1 MKTDKTSKLF
11 VVMCFIT
18 ILFFG
23 ACKHDPANEYSAAFL
38 KPEQGAIPDQ
48 YIVLFKD
55 GVVELPKI
63 NPASLSR
70 LDRPILAER
79 KMEIVK
85 TKAKELLQ
93 SIGVGEE
100 SVLEI
105 YAELFQGFSA
115 VLSKNQLES
124 LLANPNIKI
133 IEQDM
138 EIRLP
143 DISIEFLSPGL
154 RNQQTPCGIS
164 NAGGSADGSGSGKW
178 IWILD
183 TGIDL
188 DHPDLNVETSSSFA
202 KSFVKGSKSPDDC
215 HGHGTHC
222 AGIAAAINNSIGV
235 VGVSAGARVVPVR
248 VLGCNG
254 SGTTSAILS
263 GLNHIAANDESG
275 DVVNI
280 SLGGYW
286 GSNCATNSSYVSAL
300 TAMSNAGTRVAIAA
314 GNSSASATLYTPACI
329 NAANLHT
336 IASMT
341 CAKGWSSFSNFGIP
355 PCDWIATGSSVYSTY
370 KGGAYATMSGTSM
383 AAPHVAGIMHN
394 IQAGPNQ
401 NGTVSNGGLSYKIA
415 VR

>member
-1 MKTDKTSKLF
+1 M
-11 VVMCFIT
+11 
-18 ILFFG
+18 ILS
-23 ACKHDPANEYSAAFL
+23 HD
-38 KPEQGAIPDQ
+38 
-48 YIVLFKD
+48 
-55 GVVELPKI
+55 
-63 NPASLSR
+63 
-70 LDRPILAER
+70 
-79 KMEIVK
+79 
-85 TKAKELLQ
+85 
-93 SIGVGEE
+93 
-100 SVLEI
+100 
-105 YAELFQGFSA
+105 
-115 VLSKNQLES
+115 QLES
-124 LLANPNIKI
+124 LLSNPNIKT

-143 DISIEFLSPGL
+143 ELSIEFLSPGL
-154 RNQQTPCGIS
+154 RNQQTPCGIT
-164 NAGGSADGSGSGKW
+164 NAGGSAGGSGSSKW

-188 DHPDLNVETSSSFA
+188 DHPDLNVETNGSFA

-222 AGIAAAINNSIGV
+222 AGIVAAIDNSIGV

-263 GLNHIAANDESG
+263 GLNHIAANDEPG
-275 DVVNI
+275 DVINI

-300 TAMSNAGTRVAIAA
+300 TNLSNAGTLIAIAA
-314 GNSSASATLYTPACI
+314 GNSSANASLYTPACI

-370 KGGAYATMSGTSM
+370 KGGAYATLSGTSM
-383 AAPHVAGIMHN
+383 AAPHVAGIMHQN
-394 IQAGPNQ
+394 QSAPNQ
-401 NGTVSNGGLSYKIA
+401 NGSVTNGA
-415 VR
+415 